1 MGCDNIP
8 HIIIIYVYFKTTSSR
23 VSLEGLAPQ
32 DIPPSD
38 EVGKMGVLQYIFIFF
53 KSRQNRACYTVFW
66 NPECFKIFYILFL
79 INWMFSFSRQMA
91 AAPSSTASNRCTI
104 YRSESASSQCSQKF
118 TREWTTC
125 HPSTIRNDMKIT
137 ESSIHIMGK

>member
-38 EVGKMGVLQYIFIFF
+38 EVGKMGVLQYIFPFF
-53 KSRQNRACYTVFW
+53 NRG
-66 NPECFKIFYILFL
+66 KIELV
-79 INWMFSFSRQMA
+79 M
-91 AAPSSTASNRCTI
+91 
-104 YRSESASSQCSQKF
+104 QCSEIQ
-118 TREWTTC
+118 
-125 HPSTIRNDMKIT
+125 NV
-137 ESSIHIMGK
+137 

>member
-38 EVGKMGVLQYIFIFF
+38 EVGKMGVLQYIFTFL
-53 KSRQNRACYTVFW
+53 NRG
-66 NPECFKIFYILFL
+66 KIELVI
-79 INWMFSFSRQMA
+79 
-91 AAPSSTASNRCTI
+91 
-104 YRSESASSQCSQKF
+104 QCSEIQ
-118 TREWTTC
+118 
-125 HPSTIRNDMKIT
+125 NV
-137 ESSIHIMGK
+137 

>member
-38 EVGKMGVLQYIFIFF
+38 EVGKMGVLQYIFTFF
-53 KSRQNRACYTVFW
+53 
-66 NPECFKIFYILFL
+66 
-79 INWMFSFSRQMA
+79 
-91 AAPSSTASNRCTI
+91 
-104 YRSESASSQCSQKF
+104 
-118 TREWTTC
+118 
-125 HPSTIRNDMKIT
+125 
-137 ESSIHIMGK
+137 